1 MLYYECIFINL
12 AFLSL
17 KSRKIK
23 FEYKGFLR
31 ISESN
36 NAQNYKLSIAIFSA
50 DNIKKMNNNKPKD
63 FIKRIA
69 SAYKQF
75 FPNISFLI
83 LLFSGF
89 FVKDISL
96 SQAFRNKTQPAKFY
110 QIGSVILN

>member
-36 NAQNYKLSIAIFSA
+36 NAQNYKLSIVIFSA
-50 DNIKKMNNNKPKD
+50 NNIKQKNE
-63 FIKRIA
+63 
-69 SAYKQF
+69 
-75 FPNISFLI
+75 
-83 LLFSGF
+83 
-89 FVKDISL
+89 
-96 SQAFRNKTQPAKFY
+96 
-110 QIGSVILN
+110 

>member
-36 NAQNYKLSIAIFSA
+36 NA
-50 DNIKKMNNNKPKD
+50 
-63 FIKRIA
+63 
-69 SAYKQF
+69 
-75 FPNISFLI
+75 
-83 LLFSGF
+83 
-89 FVKDISL
+89 
-96 SQAFRNKTQPAKFY
+96 
-110 QIGSVILN
+110 